1 MIWDTA
7 LWEIWW
13 VWVAF
18 GLGLAIF
25 ELIAPGFIFLGFAI
39 GAVALG
45 GIVAAGV
52 KLSLAWALLVFALVS
67 LAAWIALRQLFG
79 VRKGQRKTFHRDIN
93 ED

>member
-1 MIWDTA
+1 MIWETP

-39 GAVALG
+39 GAVVLG
-45 GIVAAGV
+45 ILVAAGV
-52 KLSLAWALLVFALVS
+52 VFSLPWALLAFALVS
-67 LAAWIALRQLFG
+67 LVAWVTLRQVFG
-79 VRKGQRKTFHRDIN
+79 IRKGQRKTFHRDIN

>member
-1 MIWDTA
+1 MIWEAA

-25 ELIAPGFIFLGFAI
+25 ELLAPGFIFLGFAV
-39 GAVALG
+39 GAVVVG
-45 GIVAAGV
+45 VMVAFGV
-52 KLSLAWALLVFALVS
+52 VFTLPWALLVFALIS
-67 LAAWIALRQLFG
+67 LVAWVGLRQVFG
-79 VRKGQRKTFHRDIN
+79 IRKGQLKTFHRDIN